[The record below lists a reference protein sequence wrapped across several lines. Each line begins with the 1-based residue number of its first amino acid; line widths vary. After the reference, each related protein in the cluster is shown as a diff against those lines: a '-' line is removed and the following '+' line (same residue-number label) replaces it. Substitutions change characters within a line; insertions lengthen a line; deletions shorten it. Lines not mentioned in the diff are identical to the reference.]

1 MLSKSITNFVV
12 TFPVLFKRSFGTQV
26 YSGLELGFSTRKTDN
41 FWGGPQNGN
50 TGKIKK
56 GRVARG
62 EEEVRHNTV
71 WWHIQVFNSWTSDFT
86 RYEIKISFNMKFE
99 SMHSS

>member
-50 TGKIKK
+50 TGKMKK

-62 EEEVRHNTV
+62 GRRGEAQYSVV
-71 WWHIQVFNSWTSDFT
+71 A
-86 RYEIKISFNMKFE
+86 
-99 SMHSS
+99 HSSFQFLDFRFHKT

>member
-12 TFPVLFKRSFGTQV
+12 TFPVLFKRSFGTQI

-41 FWGGPQNGN
+41 FLGRA
-50 TGKIKK
+50 TKRKYRKDEKGK
-56 GRVARG
+56 VARG
-62 EEEVRHNTV
+62 KEEVRHNTV

-86 RYEIKISFNMKFE
+86 RYEI
-99 SMHSS
+99 